1 MTWLLPVLAL
11 ALALVV
17 FGGAFF
23 VLRPSRGESAGR
35 IARPVQ
41 ARMEAHPVRS
51 YYLPM
56 AVFVVASV
64 AAVPGVVAAGP
75 IEARVTGAVLAAIP
89 LLGVAL
95 LVRFRRW
102 PTMMPKT

>member
-1 MTWLLPVLAL
+1 MNDMAVTGSRLRLRLGDFRRCVLCVASIPGRAGGANSSTSPGSHGGSPGSLLLP
-11 ALALVV
+11 
-17 FGGAFF
+17 
-23 VLRPSRGESAGR
+23 P
-35 IARPVQ
+35 
-41 ARMEAHPVRS
+41 
-51 YYLPM
+51 PM

-75 IEARVTGAVLAAIP
+75 IEARVTGAVLAAMP

-102 PTMMPKT
+102 PE